1 MTETK
6 PNSGTTENKEKKV
19 LSLSGGT
26 TGAGG
31 GRKLELKPRQADAGQ
46 VRQSFSHGRSKTVQ
60 VEVKRKRA
68 GDRAGDGRGGD
79 GNSGILTDNERE
91 ARLRALRGAIVEQEE
106 QATRALHDDIHEEG
120 IPEGSVD
127 EFVAGTEPRDA
138 GTAKTIMPVVPSRP
152 MDPETLRQREL
163 EELRRIEADE
173 KKARD
178 EAEIRRKENVA
189 ATRKRDGDD
198 NRSASPR
205 NTSGDA
211 AAARPQP
218 GKIQTPVSIPG
229 VPRSAVADDEEED
242 RGGKRRGGGGGNKS
256 AVKTPSPAKKIGD
269 DRRRS
274 GKLNV
279 HQVLDEDENERH
291 PSMAARRRAREKERL
306 RALQMKETVRVT
318 RDVTIPDV
326 ITVQELASRMAER
339 GADVIK
345 AMMKMG
351 VIATINQ
358 VIDADTAELVVQEFG
373 HRVNRVSETDVLE
386 GLVSSLIDSDNTMKS
401 RPPVVTIMGHV
412 DHGKTSLLDALR
424 KTDVVS
430 GEAGG
435 ITQHIGAYQVT
446 LNNGGKITF
455 IDTPGHAAFTEMRS
469 RGANVTDIVVL
480 VVAANDGVMPQTIE
494 AISHARAAKVPLIVA
509 INKIDLPDANPDRVR
524 QELLQ
529 HEIIVEKMGG
539 DTLDVEVSAKTGRG
553 LERLEEAI
561 LLQAEILELRANP
574 DRAANGAVV
583 EAKLD
588 RGRGPVATVLVQ
600 GGTLRNGDICVAGS
614 EWGRVRALMND
625 RGAVVDIAGPA
636 FPVEILGLQ
645 GVPQAGDEFVVVENE
660 ARAREITEYRQRKI
674 RDAHAAEM
682 SRGSLE
688 QMFSRIKAGETK
700 EMAVVIKGDVHGSIE
715 AIAGSLSRLG
725 GEGGEVKARIL
736 LSAVGAIT
744 ESDITLAKA
753 SNAMVIGFNVRANPQ
768 ARELARREGL
778 ELRYYSVIYDV
789 IDDVKAMLGGML
801 APTLRETWLGNV
813 DIREVFNITKVGKVG
828 GCYVTQGIVKR
839 GAKVRLLRD
848 NVVIHEGSLKTLKR
862 FKDEVKEV
870 REGFECGMAFE
881 NYDDIKVGDVIEC
894 FEIESIARTL

>member
-6 PNSGTTENKEKKV
+6 PNNETTENTEKKV
-19 LSLSGGT
+19 LTLSGS
-26 TGAGG
+26 
-31 GRKLELKPRQADAGQ
+31 GRGKLELKRPAAADAGQ

-60 VEVKRKRA
+60 VEVKRKRPA
-68 GDRAGDGRGGD
+68 DRIGGRDGS
-79 GNSGILTDNERE
+79 SGVLTEQERE
-91 ARLRALRGAIVEQEE
+91 ARMRALRGAIVEGEE
-106 QATRALHDDIHEEG
+106 QAARQAIADAENAERAAQQPLDAASDT
-120 IPEGSVD
+120 GSSS
-127 EFVAGTEPRDA
+127 A
-138 GTAKTIMPVVPSRP
+138 VPARP
-152 MDPETLRQREL
+152 LDPESLRQREI
-163 EELRRIEADE
+163 EELRRIDADE

-178 EAEIRRKENVA
+178 EAELRRQENVA
-189 ATRKRDGDD
+189 TTRKREGGREATGRDE
-198 NRSASPR
+198 PR
-205 NTSGDA
+205 GRNVGGANERPA
-211 AAARPQP
+211 APVT
-218 GKIQTPVSIPG
+218 IQIPG
-229 VPRSAVADDEEED
+229 MQKALVITDDD
-242 RGGKRRGGGGGNKS
+242 DDGRNKRRGGGGGK
-256 AVKTPSPAKKIGD
+256 AAPRGAAPKGAPPAKRGGD
-269 DRRRS
+269 QDRRRS

-279 HQVLDEDENERH
+279 HQALNADENERF
-291 PSMAARRRAREKERL
+291 PSLAAQRRARERERM
-306 RALQMKETVRVT
+306 RAQQNADTVRVT
-318 RDVTIPDV
+318 RDVVIPDV

-345 AMMKMG
+345 TMMRMG

-373 HRVNRVSETDVLE
+373 HRSSRVSETDVLE
-386 GLVSSLIDSDNTMKS
+386 GLVSSLVDADNVLKS

-480 VVAANDGVMPQTIE
+480 VVSANDGVMPQTVE
-494 AISHARAAKVPLIVA
+494 ALNHARAAKVPMIIA
-509 INKIDLPDANPDRVR
+509 INKVDLPDANPDRVR

-529 HEIIVEKMGG
+529 HSIVVEKMGG

-553 LERLEEAI
+553 LDRLEEAI
-561 LLQAEILELRANP
+561 LLQAEILELRSNP
-574 DRAANGAVV
+574 NRAANGAVV

-614 EWGRVRALMND
+614 EWGRVRALLND
-625 RGAVVDIAGPA
+625 RAVVVDEAGPA
-636 FPVEILGLQ
+636 FPVEILGLS

-660 ARAREITEYRQRKI
+660 ARAREITEYRQRKV
-674 RDAHAAEM
+674 RDTYAAEM

-688 QMFSRIKAGETK
+688 QMFSRIKAGELK
-700 EMAVVIKGDVHGSIE
+700 ELAVVIKGDVHGSIE
-715 AIAGSLSRLG
+715 AIAGALNKLG
-725 GEGGEVKARIL
+725 GDKTEVRVRIL
-736 LSAVGAIT
+736 HNAVGAIT

-753 SNAMVIGFNVRANPQ
+753 SNALVIGFNVRANPQ
-768 ARELARREGL
+768 AREMARRDGL
-778 ELRYYSVIYDV
+778 EIRYYSVIYDV
-789 IDDVKAMLGGML
+789 IDDAKAALSGML
-801 APTLRETWLGNV
+801 SPTLRETWLGNV
-813 DIREVFNITKVGKVG
+813 DIREVFNITKVGKVA

-839 GAKVRLLRD
+839 GAKVRLVRD
-848 NVVIHEGSLKTLKR
+848 DVVIHEGTLKTLKR

-881 NYDDIKVGDVIEC
+881 NYDDIKTGDVIEC